1 MRSLKLRVGTSGKVS
16 EPHDDDIGTY
26 HAGGPCIAPAV
37 AGSGF
42 IEELASRTA
51 NRHRFTARSQHAAKD
66 KLRFTREHIGLGR
79 GGLSFEEPKRPEES
93 FPRDHGVELGGV
105 GHGDFCAPQNKGKP
119 VPIFVMGELDTGAFE
134 EFIEPGAEA
143 LFQIDRRNI
152 AREHQCIF
160 GGERPSEAAVCIVR
174 GPSADGDRAVNQD
187 RLFVN
192 KPLIERQRI
201 GEGLQHGTGAS
212 LGRPGI
218 DLALN

>member
-16 EPHDDDIGTY
+16 EPHDDDIGTD

-37 AGSGF
+37 AGSSF

-66 KLRFTREHIGLGR
+66 KLRFTRKHIGLGR
-79 GGLSFEEPKRPEES
+79 GGLSFEEPERPEES
-93 FPRDHGVELGGV
+93 FPRDHGVELGGLS
-105 GHGDFCAPQNKGKP
+105 HGDFCAPQNKGEP
-119 VPIFVMGELDTGAFE
+119 VPIFIMGKLDAGAFE

-160 GGERPSEAAVCIVR
+160 GGERPPEAAVCIVW
-174 GPSADGDRAVNQD
+174 GPSADGNRAVNQD

-201 GEGLQHGTGAS
+201 GEGLQH
-212 LGRPGI
+212 
-218 DLALN
+218 